1 MSCGTIEQ
9 GEVFREIKKKQRE
22 RRERS
27 DQLVQSSEQ
36 VPIENFCDV
45 ASSTSMVVQRE
56 RQEHLAKNSHSTKLE
71 KRRKERKSSSP
82 LAKEFNWFRLE

>member
-9 GEVFREIKKKQRE
+9 GEVFGGIKKKKRE

-27 DQLVQSSEQ
+27 DQLVQSPQQ
-36 VPIENFCDV
+36 VPTESFYDV

-71 KRRKERKSSSP
+71 KRRKERKLSSP
-82 LAKEFNWFRLE
+82 LAKELNWFRLK